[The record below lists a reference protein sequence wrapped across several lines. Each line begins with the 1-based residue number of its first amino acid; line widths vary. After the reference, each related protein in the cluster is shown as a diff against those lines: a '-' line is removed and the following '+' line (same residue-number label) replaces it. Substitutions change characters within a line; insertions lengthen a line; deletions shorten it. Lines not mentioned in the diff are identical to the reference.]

1 MDCYS
6 SDYMMESLWD
16 KIYEERDRNEK
27 LSMRNDA
34 LEEEISYLRPMVKWL
49 IEHIEGRLL
58 DHEISTVL
66 KIEKDLEYFKE
77 KNYDIEDEH
86 GYK

>member
-1 MDCYS
+1 MDWYS
-6 SDYMMESLWD
+6 SDKMIESLWD

-49 IEHIEGRLL
+49 IEHIECRLL
-58 DHEISTVL
+58 DYEISTVL
-66 KIEKDLEYFKE
+66 KMEKDLEYFKE
-77 KNYDIEDEH
+77 KNYDIENELE
-86 GYK
+86 YK